1 MAVHAGWTL
10 RQYMALVVAT
20 LIVVAATSALYVRF
34 LAEQDARQAASSGAT
49 FAAQKAAVQLGA
61 GFDLIPS
68 VSVPLT
74 SAASLAQAYSD
85 PSKCS
90 IGYAPL
96 GAFLTGHVDLVRPD
110 GSIACS
116 SRQSTVPGPNRVFE
130 GQSWLLAASEVVLA
144 PVTDP
149 ETGNQVVVVAFPAL
163 GLGVLAWF
171 LDLAPIGPHLESEFG
186 NSAHN
191 VEFLVVA
198 GGGRTVVARSIDPA
212 RWIGVTISNASAS
225 PSGATGRPDLNGTHR
240 LYGYSSISTVGWG
253 LYAGADEDAALAAAD
268 DVANRDLAIMLV
280 GAAVVLAVL
289 LVFLRQI
296 TEPIMG
302 LRRRVGQG
310 RTGDSRP
317 TATGDKGAAEIAAL
331 SDEFDRLMATVN
343 RDLSERRDS
352 EKAALDSEQNYR
364 MLFEGHP
371 QPMWL
376 YDTETFAFLK
386 ANDAAVKQYGY
397 SRDEFL

>member
-34 LAEQDARQAASSGAT
+34 LAEQNARQAASSDAT

-61 GFDLIPS
+61 GFDLIQS

-163 GLGVLAWF
+163 GLG
-171 LDLAPIGPHLESEFG
+171 
-186 NSAHN
+186 
-191 VEFLVVA
+191 
-198 GGGRTVVARSIDPA
+198 
-212 RWIGVTISNASAS
+212 
-225 PSGATGRPDLNGTHR
+225 
-240 LYGYSSISTVGWG
+240 
-253 LYAGADEDAALAAAD
+253 
-268 DVANRDLAIMLV
+268 
-280 GAAVVLAVL
+280 
-289 LVFLRQI
+289 
-296 TEPIMG
+296 
-302 LRRRVGQG
+302 
-310 RTGDSRP
+310 
-317 TATGDKGAAEIAAL
+317 
-331 SDEFDRLMATVN
+331 
-343 RDLSERRDS
+343 
-352 EKAALDSEQNYR
+352 
-364 MLFEGHP
+364 
-371 QPMWL
+371 
-376 YDTETFAFLK
+376 
-386 ANDAAVKQYGY
+386 
-397 SRDEFL
+397 